1 MTAWHLILMLW
12 RSYLVVAI
20 LLQLSFDPATSHRHD
35 DKYSFWFIFRSLG
48 RPPFGPIVRQ
58 PSEQLEPLLRGDLER
73 MQQRA
78 FLWQA
83 AMSIN
88 SLLVILSWVALS
100 KGLGTQPLI
109 SCGARPS

>member
-1 MTAWHLILMLW
+1 
-12 RSYLVVAI
+12 
-20 LLQLSFDPATSHRHD
+20 
-35 DKYSFWFIFRSLG
+35 
-48 RPPFGPIVRQ
+48 
-58 PSEQLEPLLRGDLER
+58 LEPLLRGDLER

-88 SLLVILSWVALS
+88 GLLVILSWVALS
-100 KGLGTQPLI
+100 KGLGTQPLV